1 MRKYRLYKRD
11 TSRPIKPENLKYL
24 QHKAKGIQGKFKNRS
39 PTEGILLVLPASLL
53 TYLGKPPLT
62 QLLAA
67 LVACSCDTPRPSRR
81 IRALASARTSS
92 HDDRSRPRL
101 SAKTTTPNARPAINY
116 QISLE
121 LYASHKFETMAS
133 YFNCE
138 DVAWK
143 PFAQFFLQQSSLE
156 LQHAQSLMWLQN
168 QRGGRLSLQDI
179 YSPDPSC
186 WENVLTVM
194 ECAFHL
200 KMSVNQSLF
209 DLQHLATE
217 MKDAHLCDFLK
228 SHYLLEQMQFIQ
240 ELEDHIT
247 NLRKMGALETGLAE
261 DLCAKLAVRDSDKN

>member
-1 MRKYRLYKRD
+1 MTTAPPPFVSENYH
-11 TSRPIKPENLKYL
+11 PECE
-24 QHKAKGIQGKFKNRS
+24 A
-39 PTEGILLVLPASLL
+39 
-53 TYLGKPPLT
+53 
-62 QLLAA
+62 
-67 LVACSCDTPRPSRR
+67 
-81 IRALASARTSS
+81 
-92 HDDRSRPRL
+92 
-101 SAKTTTPNARPAINY
+101 AINY

-143 PFAQFFLQQSSLE
+143 PFAQFFLQQSSQE

-228 SHYLLEQMQFIQ
+228 SHYLLEQMKFIQ

-247 NLRKMGALETGLAE
+247 NLRKMGAPETGLAE

>member
-1 MRKYRLYKRD
+1 MRTAPPPFVSENYH
-11 TSRPIKPENLKYL
+11 PECE
-24 QHKAKGIQGKFKNRS
+24 A
-39 PTEGILLVLPASLL
+39 
-53 TYLGKPPLT
+53 
-62 QLLAA
+62 
-67 LVACSCDTPRPSRR
+67 
-81 IRALASARTSS
+81 
-92 HDDRSRPRL
+92 
-101 SAKTTTPNARPAINY
+101 AINY

-186 WENVLTVM
+186 WENNALTVM

-200 KMSVNQSLF
+200 KISVNQSLF
-209 DLQHLATE
+209 DLHQLATE

-228 SHYLLEQMQFIQ
+228 SHYLLEQMKFIK